1 MKNVK
6 NNHDAPLNIAG
17 VVIRAGATVG
27 VDADALNSAMNSNG
41 VKQWVKLGVIEI
53 EDDADE
59 AEVKKTAKAEKAAA
73 AKAEKAVAPVI
84 PSLPQ

>member
-6 NNHDAPLNIAG
+6 NNHDAPLNVGG
-17 VVIRAGATVG
+17 VVIRAGG
-27 VDADALNSAMNSNG
+27 VAGVSPEALKVAMGSNG
-41 VKQWVKLGVIEI
+41 VKQWLKLGIIEI

-59 AEVKKTAKAEKAAA
+59 AEAKKTAKAEKAAA